1 MAIFQEKIVLINH
14 HGIKLAEYPA
24 TQVSFCG
31 KSPDNKQFFGLVTTR
46 KMEDEEAFS
55 SSCHVFMT
63 EAVTTGEEVQ
73 RRASAF
79 QFEPTKTD
87 DPDNND
93 EYKEFPTTADPII
106 GMHSFIDLILFLE
119 GFVPENLNY
128 LKQIPEWITIFSF
141 IKELFAMC
149 FRARKCIEI

>member
-1 MAIFQEKIVLINH
+1 MVLMAIFQEKIVLINH

-31 KSPDNKQFFGLVTTR
+31 KSPDSKQLFGIVTTR

-87 DPDNND
+87 DDNND

-106 GMHSFIDLILFLE
+106 GMHSFTHVYTLFE
-119 GFVPENLNY
+119 
-128 LKQIPEWITIFSF
+128 IFIF
-141 IKELFAMC
+141 CPKIQL
-149 FRARKCIEI
+149 

>member
-1 MAIFQEKIVLINH
+1 MVLMAIFQEKIVLINH

-106 GMHSFIDLILFLE
+106 GMHSFIGLILFL
-119 GFVPENLNY
+119 G
-128 LKQIPEWITIFSF
+128 
-141 IKELFAMC
+141 
-149 FRARKCIEI
+149 FRARKSKLPKANTRVDYYL

>member
-31 KSPDNKQFFGLVTTR
+31 KSPDSKQLFGIVTTR

-87 DPDNND
+87 DDSND

-106 GMHSFIDLILFLE
+106 GMNSFTHVYTLFE
-119 GFVPENLNY
+119 
-128 LKQIPEWITIFSF
+128 IFIF
-141 IKELFAMC
+141 CPKIQL
-149 FRARKCIEI
+149 